1 MLRFRARFKAVF
13 PLRCQKD
20 TPENHFYTQELRMIE
35 VPVVECES
43 SSRVTSPS
51 QP

>member
-1 MLRFRARFKAVF
+1 MLRFRARFKAIF
-13 PLRCQKD
+13 PSAVKRIPQK
-20 TPENHFYTQELRMIE
+20 TTSYTQELRMIE